1 MKKSIVSVKE
11 LGDTE
16 FRFCSWPKM
25 LADIMQPKNLF
36 LVLGRGTGKTTDIL
50 AERTMDICFEMPG
63 CYIAIVGDT
72 YTNLLKNVVPSIIEG
87 WNRKGWIEGVHY
99 VVDEAPPD
107 FFKKPYKAPQTY
119 KHTISTFTGN
129 FFNYVSMD
137 APSSGAGN
145 SYQHL
150 VGDETK
156 YLEKKKID
164 RLFPA
169 LRGDSTVFGRS
180 AFFRGATFT
189 TDYPNIIMPGE
200 YDWILD
206 REKDMDKKQL
216 QYLLNISMELN
227 KAKADWIRYR
237 RKRNVS
243 LVKKTE
249 NLIKKLTVKWQV
261 ARQDSTFFYVVS
273 SFANLNVLRL
283 GYFQTALQS
292 LGVEEFNT
300 SVGSMPPQVE
310 AGAKFYV
317 GFDEN
322 LHVYEDGVIHDFYLR
337 YRTGDQ
343 NAETTSEALKYCN
356 TNLPLEIGVDFGEML
371 SMVIGQTKGL
381 DVHVLKDLFVLG
393 KGGSRDLAN
402 KFLEFFKT
410 HRSKRIIMYFDR
422 SGNQYESSGRDW
434 AGELKKFLETYE
446 DGSKTGWSVELMN
459 RGQKTIYQE
468 DEFKLCKNIFL
479 KTFPKLPN
487 VLFDKYQCR
496 HLISSMNV
504 AKQIIKPDKKGIKRL
519 HKDKSSEKLPL
530 AKRPMFSTN
539 LSDAFK
545 YFVYRPEWVKQQNGR
560 EMLNMGDPELI

>member
-11 LGDTE
+11 LADTE
-16 FRFCSWPKM
+16 LRFCSWPKM

-50 AERTMDICFEMPG
+50 AERTMDVCFEMPG
-63 CYIAIVGDT
+63 CYFAIVGDT
-72 YTNLLKNVVPSIIEG
+72 YTNLLKNVVPSLIEG
-87 WNRKGWIEGVHY
+87 WNRKGWVEGIHY
-99 VVDEAPPD
+99 VVDEAPPAH
-107 FFKKPYKAPQTY
+107 FKKPYKAPQTY
-119 KHTISTFTGN
+119 KHTISTYLGN
-129 FFNYVSMD
+129 FFNYISMD
-137 APSSGAGN
+137 TPSSGAGN
-145 SYQHL
+145 SYQHI

-169 LRGDSTVFGRS
+169 LRGDSTIFGHS
-180 AFFRGATFT
+180 PFYLGVTFT
-189 TDYPNIIMPGE
+189 TDYPNVIMPGE
-200 YDWILD
+200 FDWIMD
-206 REKDMDKKQL
+206 REKDMDKAKIKT
-216 QYLLNISMELN
+216 LLKYSMELN

-237 RKRNVS
+237 RKRNTS
-243 LVKKTE
+243 LTTKTE
-249 NLIKKLTVKWQV
+249 NLIKKLSLKWHV
-261 ARQDSTFFYVVS
+261 ARQESTFFYVVS

-283 GYFQTALQS
+283 NYFETALKS

-300 SVGSMPPQVE
+300 SVLSMPPQVE
-310 AGAKFYV
+310 AGSKFYV

-322 LHVYEDGVIHDFYLR
+322 LHVYDDGVLQDYYMR

-343 NAETTSEALKYCN
+343 NVETTSEALKYCN

-381 DVHVLKDLFVLG
+381 DVHVLKNLYVLG

-402 KFLEFFKT
+402 KFLEFFQT
-410 HRSKRIIMYFDR
+410 HRNKRIIMYYDR

-446 DGSKTGWSVELMN
+446 DGSRTGWTVELMN

-479 KTFPKLPN
+479 KTYPKLPN
-487 VLFDKYQCR
+487 IVFDKYQCR
-496 HLISSMNV
+496 ELISSMNV
-504 AKQIIKPDKKGIKRL
+504 AKQIIKPDKRGIKRL

-530 AKRPMFSTN
+530 TKRPMFSTN

-560 EMLNMGDPELI
+560 IAMSMSDPEVI